1 MRKPAHPGQILLDGF
16 IEPNNIKITEL
27 AAHLGFSRETLSRV
41 LHGKTP
47 MTANLALS
55 LEEAGISTAK
65 LWMNLQTK
73 YDLYELKQQRSHHV
87 MPFTLSYS

>member
-1 MRKPAHPGQILLDGF
+1 MIIYPKLF
-16 IEPNNIKITEL
+16 EETE
-27 AAHLGFSRETLSRV
+27 
-41 LHGKTP
+41 
-47 MTANLALS
+47 
-55 LEEAGISTAK
+55 ISTAK